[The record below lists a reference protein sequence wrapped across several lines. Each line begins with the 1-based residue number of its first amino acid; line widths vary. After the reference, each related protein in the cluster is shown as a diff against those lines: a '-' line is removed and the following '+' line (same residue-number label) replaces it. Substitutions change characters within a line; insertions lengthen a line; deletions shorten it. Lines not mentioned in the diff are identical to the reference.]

1 MLQFAGLN
9 VGRMLARH
17 LAPVKNATDGNT
29 ADDSKTL
36 THFRDSYT
44 FYYVAGRL
52 GSLRRNPPRLNAAM
66 GFEFRGLALYRFR
79 PVDVKSRS
87 YSPTKTRS

>member
-1 MLQFAGLN
+1 MVQFAGFN

-17 LAPVKNATDGNT
+17 LAPVKNATKDKKV
-29 ADDSKTL
+29 DSKTL

-52 GSLRRNPPRLNAAM
+52 GSLRRNPPRLEHRN
-66 GFEFRGLALYRFR
+66 GI
-79 PVDVKSRS
+79 
-87 YSPTKTRS
+87 

>member
-1 MLQFAGLN
+1 MVQFAGLN

-44 FYYVAGRL
+44 FCNGIGYQLLDERFV
-52 GSLRRNPPRLNAAM
+52 
-66 GFEFRGLALYRFR
+66 RG
-79 PVDVKSRS
+79 VN
-87 YSPTKTRS
+87 

>member
-1 MLQFAGLN
+1 MVQFAGFN

-17 LAPVKNATDGNT
+17 LAPVKNVTKDKKV
-29 ADDSKTL
+29 DSKTL

-52 GSLRRNPPRLNAAM
+52 GSLRRNPPRLEHRN
-66 GFEFRGLALYRFR
+66 GI
-79 PVDVKSRS
+79 
-87 YSPTKTRS
+87 